1 MVNPTGPTSNTD
13 PAQNTLAEEVDPV
26 STSSRMLRFGVPA
39 IISFIPLLSLVGF
52 AILDCSD
59 VGLVFIVGLVECV
72 GGVLYSL
79 VLFSLLSQ
87 ATEKGRR
94 STSVFYWI
102 CWLFWMCFSG
112 LTVLG
117 AFLSV

>member
-1 MVNPTGPTSNTD
+1 MVNPSGPISNAD
-13 PAQNTLAEEVDPV
+13 PGQNTLAEEVDPA
-26 STSSRMLRFGVPA
+26 STSSRMLRFGVPV

-52 AILDCSD
+52 AMLDCSD
-59 VGLVFIVGLVECV
+59 VGFVLMVGLVECV
-72 GGVLYSL
+72 GGIFYSIVL
-79 VLFSLLSQ
+79 VSLLSQ
-87 ATEKGRR
+87 ATEKRRR

-112 LTVLG
+112 ITVLG

>member
-1 MVNPTGPTSNTD
+1 MASNAD
-13 PAQNTLAEEVDPV
+13 PGQKTLAEEVDPV
-26 STSSRMLRFGVPA
+26 STSSSMLRFGVPT
-39 IISFIPLLSLVGF
+39 IISLIPLLILVGF

-59 VGLVFIVGLVECV
+59 VGFVGMVGLVECF
-72 GGVLYSL
+72 GGVFYLIVL
-79 VLFSLLSQ
+79 VSLLSQ

-112 LTVLG
+112 FTLLG
-117 AFLSV
+117 TFLSV